1 MLPIDKSLELYGLIK
16 PHLPEVDEGVE
27 FVAFIRA
34 VIDSMRETD
43 FVDYV
48 MSVQLLHGLELDE
61 VLEMES
67 QDIFIAFLEGLSKNK
82 IFVLVRFCESLGL

>member
-1 MLPIDKSLELYGLIK
+1 MLQIDKALELHKLLK
-16 PHLPEVDEGVE
+16 PHLSELDDGIDLVD
-27 FVAFIRA
+27 FVRP

-48 MSVQLLHGLELDE
+48 TCVQILQNSELDE

-67 QDIFIAFLEGLSKNK
+67 SDVFIAFLEGLVENN
-82 IFVLVRFCESLGL
+82 IFGLIRFCNSLGL